1 MTSQMKILTIVSKI
15 QFMDYLSNELV
26 KIEAKSS
33 CLWWVNLNLSNF
45 LSHEK
50 NINTIVTMKQQ
61 E

>member
-1 MTSQMKILTIVSKI
+1 MKILTIVSKI